1 MKFYSYEHCPFCIR
15 VKLMLHLAKLP
26 FENIVLLND
35 DEGTPIKM
43 IGKKQLPILQKKD
56 GEYISESLDIVEFL
70 DKNLNILGGKRD
82 ANIELWTNDSSNYLF
97 KLIFPRVVKIGLP
110 EFATESAIK
119 YFQERK
125 EALIGMTFEEALKE
139 TDELK
144 MEAEYHLKLLSPL
157 LQKLPSLKNKD
168 FSLDDIILF
177 PILLLLTSV
186 YGLKWDKKVQDYLRH
201 VSSLATIP
209 FFKPI

>member
-1 MKFYSYEHCPFCIR
+1 
-15 VKLMLHLAKLP
+15 MLHLAKLP

-43 IGKKQLPILQKKD
+43 IGKKQLPILQKEN

-177 PILLLLTSV
+177 PIFFIC
-186 YGLKWDKKVQDYLRH
+186 K
-201 VSSLATIP
+201 TIQIMTINRAHNG
-209 FFKPI
+209 KSIK